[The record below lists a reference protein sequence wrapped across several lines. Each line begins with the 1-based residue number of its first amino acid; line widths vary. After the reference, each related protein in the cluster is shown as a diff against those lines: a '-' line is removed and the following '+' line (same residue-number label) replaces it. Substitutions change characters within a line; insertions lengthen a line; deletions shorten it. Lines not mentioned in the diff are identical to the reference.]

1 MENYSQT
8 ELDAALQLI
17 FSTISKCEKMQL
29 KFAEGTSQYSLL
41 KNRIKALYIS
51 KDLLE
56 NSSNIGMYTQLDLE
70 KALPPV
76 LSIINKTVKAQMKYD
91 EGTVQYR
98 RFIPIISAMYI
109 SKAYIENKLSKRIQ

>member
-1 MENYSQT
+1 MAPCSNFSILGIPGQERFIERYNKIYILIDVDNLFIKLIKYQTNKQTYFYFEERNMENYSQT

-51 KDLLE
+51 KD
-56 NSSNIGMYTQLDLE
+56 
-70 KALPPV
+70 
-76 LSIINKTVKAQMKYD
+76 
-91 EGTVQYR
+91 
-98 RFIPIISAMYI
+98 
-109 SKAYIENKLSKRIQ
+109 